1 MMLTRSDFYA
11 KTFVAQVKAYKRFD
25 YDVNLLYNALDTLE
39 QAMKLCI
46 VSHDEVVEVTNMV
59 SDYLFN
65 THIERG
71 FSW

>member
-1 MMLTRSDFYA
+1 MMLTHELFYA

-46 VSHDEVVEVTNMV
+46 VSNDEVVKVTNMV

-65 THIERG
+65 TRILN
-71 FSW
+71 